1 MTKTRFAHVLN
12 VEDARRIAK
21 RRLPRGL
28 YEYIERGTED
38 EISIAGNRA
47 GLDAVKLSPSV
58 LVDVSQRSTKAT
70 IMGRE
75 QALPLIIAPTAAA
88 GLVWHDGEIALAK
101 AAAKA
106 GIPFC
111 VSTQSIT
118 PIERIIA
125 ESGADVWFQLYVWKN
140 RRRLIGLID
149 RAWAAG
155 ARVLV
160 LTVDTPVGPNREYN
174 IRNGFGIPLQ
184 PSLVAGL
191 DVLMHPRWAA
201 CVMLRALLSSGVP
214 TYAHYPDEFRT
225 ALGRSALSDEVSM
238 APDVTWEDV
247 ALLRRHWRGKLI
259 IKGILRVD
267 DAQTAL
273 AHGVDGIV
281 VSNHGARNLDA
292 APGPTDVL
300 PSIVDTV
307 GDRMEVLADSGV
319 RRGADIARFLA
330 LGAKGAMI
338 GRATL
343 YGVALG
349 GAEGAGRVLDI
360 LANELSVTMGML
372 GARSLSDIRLA
383 DIRLP

>member
-1 MTKTRFAHVLN
+1 MTQIPFAHVLN

-28 YEYIERGTED
+28 YEYIERGSED
-38 EISIAGNRA
+38 EVSIAGNRA
-47 GLDAVKLSPSV
+47 RLDAVKLSPSM
-58 LVDVSQRSTKAT
+58 LVDVSQRAMKAT
-70 IMGRE
+70 VLGEE
-75 QALPLIIAPTAAA
+75 QALPLVIAPTAAA

-101 AAAKA
+101 AAARA

-118 PIERIIA
+118 PIERIMA
-125 ESGADVWFQLYVWKN
+125 ESAATIWFQLYVWKN
-140 RRRLIGLID
+140 RQRMLALID

-174 IRNGFGIPLQ
+174 VRNGFGIPLQ

-191 DVLMHPRWAA
+191 DVALHPRWLAS
-201 CVMLRALLSSGVP
+201 VMLRALMANGVP

-225 ALGRSALSDEVSM
+225 ALGRNSLSDEVSM

-247 ALLRRHWRGKLI
+247 ALLRRRWQGKLL
-259 IKGILRVD
+259 IKGIMRVD
-267 DAQTAL
+267 DAQAAL

-281 VSNHGARNLDA
+281 VSNHGARNLDC

-300 PSIVDTV
+300 PAIVDAV

-319 RRGADIARFLA
+319 RRGADIARFIA
-330 LGAKGAMI
+330 LGAKSVMI

-349 GAEGAGRVLDI
+349 GADGAGRVLDI

-383 DIRLP
+383 